1 MDWKEEISKIVKSG
15 CTDSDI
21 EDYLEA
27 HPDISGKEVWDFVCE
42 LRAPE
47 ECKGC
52 KHTQMSGT
60 YPCNACHRGK
70 KTKNF
75 YEPNE
80 GDTDKN
86 STETEEDELARI
98 IESEGTF
105 MGTDMIPIL
114 CAIVVIAVLAAI
126 LFI

>member
-27 HPDISGKEVWDFVCE
+27 HPDISGQEMWDFVCE

-52 KHTQMSGT
+52 KHIQMAGT

-75 YEPNE
+75 YEPSKNHIDADSAENE
-80 GDTDKN
+80 EG
-86 STETEEDELARI
+86 ELEKF
-98 IESEGTF
+98 IESEGTV
-105 MGTDMIPIL
+105 MGTYIVPIL
-114 CAIVVIAVLAAI
+114 CAIVVIAALAAI